1 MICVILNH
9 NGHYVLKKAIES
21 VMNQSRPADKVVVL
35 DNKSVD
41 ESWRIARMVGID
53 VVHADNQYQFISG
66 LNDSFSLFDGQI
78 FFMSNDMVL
87 DREFIQRIYNTPYD
101 ITWPS
106 SFDEKGVEYE
116 PRKKAIMT
124 GAFMM
129 HSDVFKTI
137 GEFDTNLA
145 PAYYEDL
152 DYSIRAKKLG
162 FTMGKCKE
170 ARLTHQA
177 SHSFSKV
184 YKKKE
189 IGALCRRNLWYL
201 IKKHGLIR
209 VIQFLYT

>member
-1 MICVILNH
+1 MLVVILNY
-9 NGHYVLKKAIES
+9 NGHYVLKQAIES
-21 VMNQSRPADKVVVL
+21 VMNQSLPAEKIVVL

-41 ESWRIARMVGID
+41 ESWRIARIAGLE
-53 VVHADNQYQFISG
+53 VVHCDNRYQFISG
-66 LNDSFSLFDGQI
+66 LNDAFSMFYTDI

-87 DREFIQRIYNTPYD
+87 DKDCLHHLSRSPFD

-106 SFDEKGVEYE
+106 SFDKNGKEYE
-116 PRKKAIMT
+116 SNKKTIMT
-124 GAFMM
+124 GAFKM
-129 HSDVFKTI
+129 SRFVFDTI
-137 GEFDTNLA
+137 GKFDTNLA

-152 DYSIRAKKLG
+152 DYSIRAKALG
-162 FTMGKCKE
+162 FSMGKCKE

-184 YKKKE
+184 YNKKA